1 VSLGVVGHPAGAAG
15 ADLLASTESR
25 GLQDRLLQA
34 SERAARTATV
44 LELTDRTALGAVL
57 HELPVA
63 SRMLRGA

>member
-1 VSLGVVGHPAGAAG
+1 MSHLTGPAG

-34 SERAARTATV
+34 SERAARPATV
-44 LELTDRTALGAVL
+44 LEPTNRTALGAVL